1 MQSIPTVLLFD
12 RFRKKSKKNNV
23 QDTPVTQEAPEKKE
37 KESEVKNEKV
47 DVKKYITEVSLIK
60 EGGDYVLNGMITA
73 DKHYPKL
80 AVAFSCSYE
89 ERGVRYFMPVYVFKY
104 EDVGPDNPVNFFL
117 RFIDVFSDL
126 KFLDF
131 VFLDEYDG
139 NITKDNFY
147 TYHQIGSALYEYDE
161 VFKTSATA
169 QENKSSQ
176 DDNQA
181 GFKYLDDLIHSGSK
195 EVTLDTDI
203 VQSDIVKY
211 DIGVTVDVDD
221 ITIDGNGHSIDARS
235 LTPHFAILSKNVT
248 LKNFVFLNGTSKVVA
263 GSILV
268 RNSDVV
274 NIINCTFD
282 NCVSKDGGGAIFNND
297 ASVLIRDCIFRGN
310 ASTSGA
316 AILNVKN
323 LKIEGTVFE
332 ENYAE
337 NEAGA
342 ISNQKDGNVMISNSK
357 FINNKSNLITGAVSN
372 FGNMK
377 IDNTLFNKNHAKGQT
392 GALIGY
398 PDSNTEIKNVEFR
411 DNSAD
416 VDVGAV
422 VTDHGILNI
431 SNSNFINNRANNN
444 AGALSNVGGE
454 VNIDNVMFEDNHA
467 DNAGAVLM
475 LQNGLLKMFKTQF
488 INNSSDSNGGAL
500 YLDGKS
506 FIKTVLFDSNK
517 SKHGGALFNHDEAKL
532 EGVYFKNNVS
542 DNEGAAIFNSQLAL
556 IQVADSKFEN
566 NRSGVGKSIYGE
578 NPDGVIIT
586 NCDISDE

>member
-12 RFRKKSKKNNV
+12 RFRKKSKKNKLPNTH
-23 QDTPVTQEAPEKKE
+23 DTSEKKK
-37 KESEVKNEKV
+37 KEPEVKNEKV
-47 DVKKYITEVSLIK
+47 DVKKYITEASLIK
-60 EGGDYVLNGMITA
+60 EGEDYVLNGMITT
-73 DKHYPKL
+73 DKYYPKL

-89 ERGVRYFMPVYVFKY
+89 ERGVRYFMPVFVFKF
-104 EDVGPDNPVNFFL
+104 ENVNPNNPVNFFL
-117 RFIDVFSDL
+117 KFIDVFSEL

-131 VFLDEYDG
+131 VFLDEYDD

-147 TYHQIGSALYEYDE
+147 TYHQIGSALYEFDE
-161 VFKTSATA
+161 IFKTSATTQA
-169 QENKSSQ
+169 NNTSSG
-176 DDNQA
+176 DNQA

-195 EVTLDTDI
+195 EVILDMDI
-203 VQSDIVKY
+203 VQSDIEKY

-221 ITIDGNGHSIDARS
+221 ITIDGKGHSIDARS

-248 LKNFVFLNGTSKVVA
+248 LKNVVFLNGTSKAVA

-274 NIINCTFD
+274 NIIDCTFD

-297 ASVLIRDCIFRGN
+297 ASILIKDCIFKNN
-310 ASTSGA
+310 ASTIGA

-323 LKIEGTVFE
+323 LKIEGTVFD
-332 ENYAE
+332 ENHAE

-377 IDNTLFNKNHAKGQT
+377 IINTFFNKNHAKGQT

-398 PDSNTEIKNVEFR
+398 PDSNTEITKVEFR

-422 VTDHGILNI
+422 VIDHGILNI
-431 SNSNFINNRANNN
+431 SNSNFINNTANNN

-454 VNIDNVMFEDNHA
+454 VNINNVKFEGNHA
-467 DNAGAVLM
+467 NNAGAVLM

-488 INNSSDSNGGAL
+488 INNFADSNGGAS

-506 FIKTVLFDSNK
+506 FMKTVLFDSNK
-517 SKHGGALFNHDEAKL
+517 SKHGGALFNYDEAKL

-542 DNEGAAIFNSQLAL
+542 DKEGAAIFNSQLAL
-556 IQVADSKFEN
+556 IQVVDSKFEN

-586 NCDISDE
+586 NCDISEE